1 MNKQDVQNLVL
12 TNMKMNIDNLEG
24 QEIDTQKSMAAYGAS
39 SIDMIEV
46 VAASMRKLKIR
57 VPRTKLITLKNIN
70 ELVDT
75 LYEYVKEASD
85 NTTDSNSGSQGVI

>member
-12 TNMKMNIDNLEG
+12 KNMKMNIDNLEG
-24 QEIDTQKSMAAYGAS
+24 LEIDTQKSMAAYGAS

-46 VAASMRKLKIR
+46 VAASMRNLKIR
-57 VPRTKLITLKNIN
+57 VPRTKLITLKNID

-75 LYEYVKEASD
+75 LHEYVAEAS
-85 NTTDSNSGSQGVI
+85 NN

>member
-12 TNMKMNIDNLEG
+12 KNMKMNIDNLEG
-24 QEIDTQKSMAAYGAS
+24 LEIDTQKSMAAYGAS

-46 VAASMRKLKIR
+46 VAASMRNLKIR
-57 VPRTKLITLKNIN
+57 VPRTKLITLKNID

-75 LYEYVKEASD
+75 LHEYVAEAS
-85 NTTDSNSGSQGVI
+85 NNSADSNQGSQGVV

>member
-1 MNKQDVQNLVL
+1 MNREDVQNLVL
-12 TNMKMNIDNLEG
+12 THMKMNIDNLEG
-24 QEIDTQKSMAAYGAS
+24 LEIDTQKSMAAYGAS

-57 VPRTKLITLKNIN
+57 VPRTKLITLKNID

-75 LYEYVKEASD
+75 LHTYVSEASD
-85 NTTDSNSGSQGVI
+85 STPGSNKGTQGVL

>member
-24 QEIDTQKSMAAYGAS
+24 LDIDTQKSMAAYGAS

-57 VPRTKLITLKNIN
+57 VPRTKLITLKNID

-75 LYEYVKEASD
+75 LYEYVEESSD

>member
-24 QEIDTQKSMAAYGAS
+24 LEIDTQKSMAAYGAS

-57 VPRTKLITLKNIN
+57 VPRTKLITLKNID
-70 ELVDT
+70 ELVET
-75 LYEYVKEASD
+75 LHEYVSEAS
-85 NTTDSNSGSQGVI
+85 NGSTDSNSGSQGVI

>member
-12 TNMKMNIDNLEG
+12 ENMKMNIDNLEG
-24 QEIDTQKSMAAYGAS
+24 LEIDTQKSMAAYGAS

-46 VAASMRKLKIR
+46 VAASMRNLKIR
-57 VPRTKLITLKNIN
+57 VPRTKLITLKNID

-75 LYEYVKEASD
+75 LHEYVAETS
-85 NTTDSNSGSQGVI
+85 NNSTDSNQGSQGVV

>member
-1 MNKQDVQNLVL
+1 MNRQDVQNLVL

-24 QEIDTQKSMAAYGAS
+24 LEIDTQKSMATYGAS

-57 VPRTKLITLKNIN
+57 VPRTKLITLQNID

-75 LYEYVKEASD
+75 LYDYVKEASND
-85 NTTDSNSGSQGVI
+85 TTDSNSGSQGVI

>member
-75 LYEYVKEASD
+75 LYEYVEESSG

>member
-1 MNKQDVQNLVL
+1 MNRQDVQDLVL

-24 QEIDTQKSMAAYGAS
+24 TEIDTQKSMATYGAS

-57 VPRTKLITLKNIN
+57 VPRTQLITLKNID
-70 ELVDT
+70 ELVDM
-75 LYEYVKEASD
+75 LYEYVKKSTNPSTES
-85 NTTDSNSGSQGVI
+85 TGGSEGIL